1 MKMTAGPARVIRA
14 SAAKLA
20 IRWKSSPMERK
31 QMSGMLPNAGYEGFP
46 LLVQHE
52 LNLCDGLSQ
61 PKAADQG
68 LEVVS

>member
-31 QMSGMLPNAGYEGFP
+31 QMSGKLPYPGYEALA
-46 LLVQHE
+46 LLDQHQR
-52 LNLCDGLSQ
+52 NLCDGLSQ
-61 PKAADQG
+61 RQSVESSCEADQ
-68 LEVVS
+68 

>member
-1 MKMTAGPARVIRA
+1 MTAGPARVIRA

-31 QMSGMLPNAGYEGFP
+31 QMSGMLPDAGYEGFP

-61 PKAADQG
+61 PQSPDQAS
-68 LEVVS
+68 EVLS

>member
-1 MKMTAGPARVIRA
+1 MKITAGPANVIMAR
-14 SAAKLA
+14 AAKLA

-31 QMSGMLPNAGYEGFP
+31 QMSSMLPDAGYEAFP
-46 LLVQHE
+46 LHVQHE

-61 PKAADQG
+61 PKADDQG